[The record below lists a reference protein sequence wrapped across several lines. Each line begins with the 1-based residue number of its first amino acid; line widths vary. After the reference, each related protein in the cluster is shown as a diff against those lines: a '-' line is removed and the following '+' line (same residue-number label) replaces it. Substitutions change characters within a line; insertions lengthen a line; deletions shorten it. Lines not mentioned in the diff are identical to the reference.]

1 MTNAAVASAG
11 LPASAPATEPLV
23 IGPVTRTDFVRYA
36 GASGDMNPLHH
47 DEEFCRAAGYPSPFA
62 TGMMQAGMLAAW
74 LARWYPP
81 ETVRRFWIRF
91 EEQVWPGDVLTCDGR
106 EITRTGDGDAASV
119 EIEITCTRQTG
130 GVAARAWATL
140 AGGSDTTIGA
150 PS

>member
-1 MTNAAVASAG
+1 MNAGGVTTQAP
-11 LPASAPATEPLV
+11 PASPPVTEPLV

-74 LARWYPP
+74 LTRWYPP
-81 ETVRRFWIRF
+81 EAVRRFRVRF
-91 EEQVWPGDVLTCDGR
+91 EEQVWPADVLTCDGK
-106 EITRTGDGDAASV
+106 ETGRSDAGDPTSV

-140 AGGSDTTIGA
+140 AIGPDPTTGV